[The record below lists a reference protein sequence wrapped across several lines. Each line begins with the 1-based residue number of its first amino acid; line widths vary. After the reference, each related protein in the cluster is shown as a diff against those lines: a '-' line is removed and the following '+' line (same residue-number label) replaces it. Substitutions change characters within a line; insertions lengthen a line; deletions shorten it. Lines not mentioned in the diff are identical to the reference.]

1 MFVVHVATSITGV
14 VWHAGGGPRPSF
26 EKRVGCLRWARRDPR
41 LAGTRRPPAHLRV
54 RFSGGSCY
62 ADRSRNGMRVPHRLQ
77 SLVDL
82 GIIQDVVRPLMS
94 GKEAQIYVV
103 VAGGEERVA
112 KVYKEA
118 DQRSFKQR
126 ADYMDGR
133 KVRNSRDRRAMNK
146 GTRHGRAK
154 DEEAWRSAEVDVIY
168 RLRNAGVRVPEPYN
182 FMDGVLIME
191 LVTGEDGRPAPRLGD
206 LSLSPGT
213 ARKIHDHVLQEVVRM
228 LCAGVVHGDLS
239 DFNILLSADGPV
251 IIDFPQAVDPSR
263 NANARALLLRDVE
276 NLHLFANRVSRRPR
290 LPYAEEMWA
299 LYERNEL
306 TPETSLR
313 CRFRDDRRAANTREV
328 LDLVGDAERDER
340 RRRRGQGARG
350 RPGASKAPRGPKV
363 EFIVRTKDGRTQ
375 TRPATPGNSAQKQAA
390 PRSRRR
396 RTRRPERSGKV

>member
-1 MFVVHVATSITGV
+1 MGALEPFL
-14 VWHAGGGPRPSF
+14 
-26 EKRVGCLRWARRDPR
+26 RVGAAATFWVR
-41 LAGTRRPPAHLRV
+41 LSA
-54 RFSGGSCY
+54 GSCY
-62 ADRSRNGMRVPHRLQ
+62 ADPPRIGMRVPHRLQ

-94 GKEAQIYVV
+94 GKEAQVYIV

-126 ADYMDGR
+126 TDYMDGR
-133 KVRNSRDRRAMNK
+133 KTRNSRDRRAMNK

-206 LSLSPGT
+206 LSLSPDA
-213 ARKIHDHVLQEVVRM
+213 ARKIHEHVLQEVVRM

-276 NLHLFANRVSRRPR
+276 NLHRFANRVLRQPR

-313 CRFRDDRRAANTREV
+313 GRFRDERRAANTREV

-340 RRRRGQGARG
+340 RRRRGQGARSRSGTSGG
-350 RPGASKAPRGPKV
+350 RAPRGPKV
-363 EFIVRTKDGRTQ
+363 EIIVRTKDGRTQ
-375 TRPATPGNSAQKQAA
+375 TRPASTGNSAQKQAT
-390 PRSRRR
+390 PQSRRR
-396 RTRRPERSGKV
+396 RNRSPERSGKV